1 MLYFIKK
8 KFFYGVIYVFLYLF
22 IVFLNRFKKLQ
33 KIQNQSAFNPR
44 LNITS
49 VWIEK
54 ENNLTLRYFQDSGLS
69 KTLGENLKV
78 FASYDPW
85 VMNLIFSLIVAAAT
99 EVTSN
104 TAMATL
110 LMPILA
116 QVVSLF

>member
-1 MLYFIKK
+1 M
-8 KFFYGVIYVFLYLF
+8 
-22 IVFLNRFKKLQ
+22 
-33 KIQNQSAFNPR
+33 
-44 LNITS
+44 
-49 VWIEK
+49 
-54 ENNLTLRYFQDSGLS
+54 S

-116 QVVSLF
+116 QVVSLQRFPVERFSSNYIGTRKVQVGKDQEKAQSEKDSHSKNRGGKKLN

>member
-1 MLYFIKK
+1 MIKTSLD
-8 KFFYGVIYVFLYLF
+8 FF
-22 IVFLNRFKKLQ
+22 LQ
-33 KIQNQSAFNPR
+33 
-44 LNITS
+44 
-49 VWIEK
+49 E
-54 ENNLTLRYFQDSGLS
+54 SGLS
-69 KTLGENLKV
+69 ATLGRNLTV

-116 QVVSLF
+116 TVVSFSSSFLYYGELEHFQVR

>member
-1 MLYFIKK
+1 MIKK
-8 KFFYGVIYVFLYLF
+8 
-22 IVFLNRFKKLQ
+22 Q
-33 KIQNQSAFNPR
+33 
-44 LNITS
+44 LNIFLQ
-49 VWIEK
+49 E
-54 ENNLTLRYFQDSGLS
+54 SGLS
-69 KTLGENLKV
+69 ATLGRNLTV

-116 QVVSLF
+116 TVVSFSSSFLYYGELEHFQVR